1 MSVRNAGDGVHY
13 VSFNL
18 VLIISV
24 KYVIIKCK
32 ALFFRHSSH
41 GAVCLYFI

>member
-1 MSVRNAGDGVHY
+1 MNVRNAGDSVPY
-13 VSFNL
+13 VPFNL

-24 KYVIIKCK
+24 KYDIIKCK

>member
-24 KYVIIKCK
+24 CK